1 MFNAILPAFLQKG
14 SPRLLRIDAGME
26 NVAIARF
33 MRLVRGEDSV
43 VIGKSVHNQRIE
55 RFWRDLRH
63 QVLHQIVDF
72 CADVIRG
79 NPGMAFSNGIWLL
92 QYLFLPRIRQELLD
106 FKNTWNH
113 HSMRTV
119 SGALTPNGQTHTGRR
134 VYYNNINIDDDA
146 LAEIVNPIV
155 EEYEGRESARGVSPF
170 QTLQWENAFKAS
182 TAPLDMSIPNEDWF
196 DVLQNAVNQV
206 HIHLEIERGDM

>member
-26 NVAIARF
+26 NVAIGKF

-63 QVLHQIVDF
+63 QVLHQYVDF

-79 NPGMAFSNGIWLL
+79 NPAMAFTNGIWLL
-92 QYLFLPRIRQELLD
+92 QYLFLPRIRQELVD

-134 VYYNNINIDDDA
+134 VYYNNINNDDA
-146 LAEIVNPIV
+146 LAEIVDPIV
-155 EEYEGRESARGVSPF
+155 EDYEGRETARGVSPF

-182 TAPLDMSIPNEDWF
+182 TPPLEMSTPQQDWF
-196 DVLQNAVNQV
+196 DFLQNAINQV